1 MTVDPATVDPGT
13 TRPVVVEAEAT
24 DRPDMDRARTVAD
37 AVLWE
42 GYLLYP
48 YRATAAKNRIRWQFG
63 VLGPPRASSAITEDP
78 AMHVECLLRA
88 CPGIRSVIRSGV
100 QPDVRLD
107 VRLRFLQLAHRQ
119 VETMGPDGPQP
130 VDEVRVGSA
139 GYQTFDE
146 AVACELPFGPFDLD
160 ALRSG
165 AEVGIEVPAGAAIE
179 DVYDEGGSVVAR
191 VVRRRRRLSGSLMI
205 RAGDISDV
213 PEPGW
218 LRIAVEVRNT
228 QQDPVA
234 DRDAANAVSF
244 LGAHL
249 LLAADGGIFG
259 SVLEPPS
266 GLDDAAKFCDQRRC
280 WPVLAGS
287 PVGPGLSDIVLAS
300 PIILYDHPEI
310 APESAG
316 ALFDSTE
323 IDEILTLRVMTMTDE
338 EKAAARATDPAA
350 GAIIDRCEQMSGDDL
365 ARLHGT
371 LRDPRAPIGTGSAAN
386 GFDLAE
392 VPVYGRPGSA
402 DSPDDGEKPWWDP
415 GVDAAVTPTTDA
427 VTIDGVEVSCGS
439 MVRLRLGRRA
449 DAQDLFYADQV
460 ARVVSIYS
468 DVDGHV
474 HVAVVLADD
483 PAADLHEWYGRYL
496 YFAPDEVQPLGTT
509 VGVRGPS
516 ATAMI
521 ANNVSGPDSA
531 GPDSAGPDSAG
542 PDSAGPDREESQ
554 P

>member
-13 TRPVVVEAEAT
+13 TRPAVVEAEAT

-63 VLGPPRASSAITEDP
+63 VLGPPRASSAIAEDP

-88 CPGIRSVIRSGV
+88 GPGIRSVIRSGV

-107 VRLRFLQLAHRQ
+107 VRLRFLQLVHRQ

-130 VDEVRVGSA
+130 VDELRVGSA
-139 GYQTFDE
+139 EYLTFDE
-146 AVACELPFGPFDLD
+146 AVACELPFGPFDVD

-179 DVYDEGGSVVAR
+179 DVHDERGSVVAR
-191 VVRRRRRLSGSLMI
+191 VVRKRRRLVGSVMI
-205 RAGDISDV
+205 RAVDISDA

-228 QQDPVA
+228 HEESVA
-234 DRDAANAVSF
+234 DRDVANAVSF

-259 SVLEPPS
+259 SVLEPPT
-266 GLDDAAKFCDQRRC
+266 GMDDAAKSCNQRRC

-300 PIILYDHPEI
+300 PIILYDHPEV

-323 IDEILTLRVMTMTDE
+323 IDEILTLRVMTMTEE
-338 EKAAARATDPAA
+338 EKAAARVTDPAA

-371 LRDPRAPIGTGSAAN
+371 LRDPRAPIGTGSVAD
-386 GFDLAE
+386 GLDLAE
-392 VPVYGRPGSA
+392 VPVYGLPGSA
-402 DSPDDGEKPWWDP
+402 DSPDNGEKPWWDP

-427 VTIDGVEVSCGS
+427 VTIDGVQVSRGS
-439 MVRLRLGRRA
+439 MVRLRPGRRA
-449 DAQDLFYADQV
+449 DAQDLFYAVQV
-460 ARVVSIYS
+460 ARVVSVYS

-496 YFAPDEVQPLGTT
+496 YFAPDEVLPLGTT
-509 VGVRGPS
+509 VGVRAPS
-516 ATAMI
+516 QSANAAPTA
-521 ANNVSGPDSA
+521 NGENS
-531 GPDSAGPDSAG
+531 
-542 PDSAGPDREESQ
+542 EESQ